1 MSLYTRIQ
9 DIALRDF
16 EFLRILSGETLDAL
30 IDKVFSL
37 VKSFEGEESRDEFI
51 HQCIMEEVAHLVVK
65 GLLLEGDRK

>member
-30 IDKVFSL
+30 IDKVFNL
-37 VKSFEGEESRDEFI
+37 VKNFEGEESRDQFI
-51 HQCIMEEVAHLVVK
+51 HQCIMEEVAHLVAK
-65 GLLLEGDRK
+65 GLLLEGDRI

>member
-37 VKSFEGEESRDEFI
+37 VKSFEGEESRDWLANKVDEFLNEL
-51 HQCIMEEVAHLVVK
+51 EE
-65 GLLLEGDRK
+65 EYEN